1 MLGRTGV
8 GLLVSLLA
16 AFPAAHARDAVGG
29 NDWTTFRNERFGFS
43 LDYPADVFQMERASD
58 AGDGQIFVSREGD
71 ARLLVGALS
80 NNDMLSP
87 AAYQSYIARQSYADF
102 AISYR
107 RLSANWFVL
116 SGEGKGKTFYEKVIF
131 SCNGR
136 LINSFAMIYP
146 SDRGHVFDRIVEGI
160 EKSFRPG
167 TIGCERDV
175 GTAKP
180 DGAVPDRRRS
190 LDGYA
195 GRARG
200 DSHSALADRI
210 ARSRGRDVLVVMRR
224 TVPPYDYKVVRGHAR
239 P

>member
-1 MLGRTGV
+1 MLSRAGV
-8 GLLVSLLA
+8 GFLITLLSAV
-16 AFPAAHARDAVGG
+16 PAAQARDAAGG
-29 NDWTTFRNERFGFS
+29 NWTTFRNERFGFS
-43 LDYPADVFQMERASD
+43 LDYPADVFQLERASD

-80 NNDMLSP
+80 NNDGLSP
-87 AAYQSYIARQSYADF
+87 AAYQNYVARQSYADF

-107 RLSANWFVL
+107 RLSASWFVL
-116 SGEGKGKTFYEKVIF
+116 SGQGKGKTFYEKVIF

-175 GTAKP
+175 GTARP
-180 DGAVPDRRRS
+180 PDRSRS
-190 LDGYA
+190 RSADLPVR
-195 GRARG
+195 RARS
-200 DSHSALADRI
+200 DPHAALADRI
-210 ARSRGRDVLVVMRR
+210 ARSRGKDVLVVLRR
-224 TVPPYDYKVVRGHAR
+224 TGPPYDYKVVRGYAR